1 MLMNF
6 IKTVFAGS
14 FYSINL
20 EALWFF
26 SSSSAW
32 AKCNAIQLA
41 VHPLSFYSNSYLRRR
56 RFLHNCFLAPGLFGF
71 LVIFPPRTFFGEAF
85 VFIGFEAFSTGAKIS
100 LNTIL
105 FIANFDL
112 IHLNIFVSVALM
124 AILNWQRSGST

>member
-1 MLMNF
+1 MLAPF
-6 IKTVFAGS
+6 IQSTSKLYGSLVALRLGLNVMQYSWQSTHSRSIQICTLDGDDFFTTVF
-14 FYSINL
+14 F
-20 EALWFF
+20 
-26 SSSSAW
+26 
-32 AKCNAIQLA
+32 
-41 VHPLSFYSNSYLRRR
+41 V
-56 RFLHNCFLAPGLFGF
+56 PGLFGF